1 MYHPGLE
8 QVGRADSTSHASLNT
23 RIIDRLQ
30 ENFTF
35 ANIVGLLG
43 AVLTILCLL
52 LLPSSNFWN
61 IRIPLYLLLS
71 ICTFLRPR
79 TALYLLPIAI
89 PWGSLDTITF
99 GKLNAN
105 SADILVILLIASWL
119 SGYAL
124 RSQGIMRSGP
134 LDQEEA
140 PLPRYLI
147 VGAFAL
153 LLAMILSTATASSVN
168 ASIKELIKWIEFVA
182 VLLLGAKYLR
192 TRRQIWTLVV
202 IMCLAGISQAF
213 YGYTQDFFNL
223 GPQSFI
229 RNGGLRV
236 YGTFN
241 QPNPYAGY
249 INMSLPITLSLMLL
263 GRNWA
268 TRILAGVAALILG
281 AAEYLTLSNGGEIA
295 ISVAVLLIL
304 IVGFPQLRKLAA
316 IGGVAALGLIAA
328 LIAGVIPLRL
338 TKPILSKLGLIAISF
353 TSPSSQNYSTAER
366 LAHWLAG
373 IDMFSDHPFIG
384 VGIGNYGT
392 VYARY
397 HVGIFVN
404 SLDHAH
410 NYYINISAETGVI
423 GLTVFVFL
431 IAAIFVAGTHAYKVV
446 NQSYKRTRTLYM
458 TPKSGKSRLEV
469 LLSSQGLSNVTNDR
483 ALVIGLLA
491 SLLGVCVHNLVDNLY
506 VHGMTMLFALLV
518 VALVRV
524 AGIHAETVSEKGCIA
539 DDRGRANSSLA

>member
-1 MYHPGLE
+1 MYNLGLE
-8 QVGRADSTSHASLNT
+8 QVRRTVSTPRTSLNT
-23 RIIDRLQ
+23 RIIGRLQ
-30 ENFTF
+30 ESFTF

-52 LLPSSNFWN
+52 GLPSSNFWN

-89 PWGSLDTITF
+89 PWGSLDTITL

-134 LDQEEA
+134 LDQEES

-147 VGAFAL
+147 VSAFAL
-153 LLAMILSTATASSVN
+153 LFAMILSTVTAHSVN

-182 VLLLGAKYLR
+182 VLLLGARYLR

-202 IMCLAGISQAF
+202 IMCLAGISQAL
-213 YGYTQDFFNL
+213 YGYAQNFFDL

-229 RNGGLRV
+229 RDGGLRV

-249 INMSLPITLSLMLL
+249 INMSLPIALSLMLL
-263 GRNWA
+263 GRNLA
-268 TRILAGVAALILG
+268 TRILAGAAALLLG
-281 AAEYLTLSNGGEIA
+281 AAEYLTKSNGGEIA

-316 IGGVAALGLIAA
+316 IVSVGALGLIAA
-328 LIAGVIPLRL
+328 LIAGVVPMRL
-338 TKPILSKLGLIAISF
+338 TKPILSKLGLISISF
-353 TSPSSQNYSTAER
+353 TSPSPQNYSTAER

-373 IDMFSDHPFIG
+373 IGMFLDHPFIG

-392 VYARY
+392 VYAHY

-423 GLTVFVFL
+423 GLTTYIFL
-431 IAAIFVAGTHAYKVV
+431 IAAIFVAGIHAYNVV
-446 NQSYKRTRTLYM
+446 NQSYRCLRTTYM
-458 TPKSGKSRLEV
+458 TPKGGKSRLET
-469 LLSSQGLSNVTNDR
+469 LQLFSALCDTTNDR
-483 ALVIGLLA
+483 ALVIGLIA
-491 SLLGVCVHNLVDNLY
+491 CLLGICVHNLVDDLY
-506 VHGMTMLFALLV
+506 VHGLTILFALLI
-518 VALVRV
+518 VALVRI
-524 AGIHAETVSEKGCIA
+524 AGIHTASEKGTIIH
-539 DDRGRANSSLA
+539 DRGPANSSLAR

>member
-1 MYHPGLE
+1 MYNPGLE
-8 QVGRADSTSHASLNT
+8 QTGRVVSTPRTQLHARILDS
-23 RIIDRLQ
+23 LQ
-30 ENFTF
+30 ESFTF

-43 AVLTILCLL
+43 AILTILCLVG
-52 LLPSSNFWN
+52 LPGSNFWN

-71 ICTFLRPR
+71 VCTILRPR

-89 PWGSLDTITF
+89 PWGSLDTVTF

-105 SADILVILLIASWL
+105 SADILVILFIVSWL
-119 SGYAL
+119 CGYAL
-124 RSQGIMRSGP
+124 RSQGILRSGP
-134 LDQEEA
+134 LDQEES
-140 PLPRYLI
+140 PLPRYLV

-153 LLAMILSTATASSVN
+153 LFAMIVSTVTAFSVN
-168 ASIKELIKWIEFVA
+168 TSIKELIKWIEFVA

-202 IMCLAGISQAF
+202 IMLLAGISQAF
-213 YGYTQDFFNL
+213 YGYAQDFFNL

-249 INMSLPITLSLMLL
+249 INMSLPIALSLMLL

-268 TRILAGVAALILG
+268 TRILTGTGTLILG
-281 AAEYLTLSNGGEIA
+281 VAEYLTLSNGGEIA
-295 ISVAVLLIL
+295 ISAAVALIL

-316 IGGVAALGLIAA
+316 IAGVAALGLIAA
-328 LIAGVIPLRL
+328 LTAGIIPMRL
-338 TKPILSKLGLIAISF
+338 TKPILNKLGLVAISF
-353 TSPSSQNYSTAER
+353 TAPSPQNYSTAER

-373 IDMFSDHPFIG
+373 IGMFLDHPFTG
-384 VGIGNYGT
+384 VGIGNYGI
-392 VYARY
+392 VYAHY

-423 GLTVFVFL
+423 GLTAFIFL
-431 IAAIFVAGTHAYKVV
+431 IVAIFVAGTHAYKVV
-446 NQSYKRTRTLYM
+446 NSSYRSMKMAYM
-458 TPKSGKSRLEV
+458 KPKAGKSRLEV
-469 LLSSQGLSNVTNDR
+469 LLSSHALGNVLNDR

-506 VHGMTMLFALLV
+506 VHGMTILFALLII
-518 VALVRV
+518 ALVRV
-524 AGIHAETVSEKGCIA
+524 AGIYTASEKGTIVH
-539 DDRGRANSSLA
+539 DRGCANSSLA